1 MVGSWRVGGIVGSM
15 LRRREPRSA
24 AVPFQHEVLRL
35 ARAAEDERHGLVA
48 ILRDFAGN
56 FARYLVPWSDVPKMV
71 RLGPGDAALHD
82 AVEEAQAVTP
92 AAMMA
97 VVQKVALS
105 GALGPAAKAGA
116 RAAEQAE
123 GKRERDLH
131 AVLIFHALRASR
143 ADLGGL
149 LAATA
154 RGAPAAGL
162 DATLRRDAQAAVR
175 TAAAAL
181 GLRRSEIYDRTAAL
195 THGVLPV
202 GFAAAEGP
210 IARGWL
216 RTLQH
221 EVTGLHRHMR
231 DRLAEVPTDLA
242 TDLRVAAEIS
252 QMTLAATAP
261 MFGAVDRA
269 VLDIGATMRNWDKA
283 QPTLAGTVDTLSSVL
298 DEWAGLIPEARATL
312 RAPIGEMG
320 PRLRRLRALLPP
332 GAIAAGASGL
342 GAAPAKALVGA
353 LAGGAPGGAADGA
366 GRRRDDALGATV
378 AEQLGTIWRALDGG

>member
-24 AVPFQHEVLRL
+24 AVPFEHEVLRL

-56 FARYLVPWSDVPKMV
+56 CARYLVPWADLPKMV
-71 RLGPGDAALHD
+71 RLGPGDAALHG

-97 VVQKVALS
+97 VVRTVALS
-105 GALGPAAKAGA
+105 GALGAAAKAGA
-116 RAAEQAE
+116 RASEQAE

-154 RGAPAAGL
+154 RGAPGL
-162 DATLRRDAQAAVR
+162 DASLRRDAQAAVR

-195 THGVLPV
+195 SHGVLPV
-202 GFAAAEGP
+202 GFAATDGP

-231 DRLAEVPTDLA
+231 DRLAEMPTDLA

-252 QMTLAATAP
+252 QMTLEATAP

-269 VLDIGATMRNWDKA
+269 VLNIGATMRDWDKA

-312 RAPIGEMG
+312 RAPISEMG

-332 GAIAAGASGL
+332 GALVAGAAGL
-342 GAAPAKALVGA
+342 GEAPRRETALVGA
-353 LAGGAPGGAADGA
+353 GSRGGD
-366 GRRRDDALGATV
+366 GRRDEALGATV

>member
-24 AVPFQHEVLRL
+24 AVPFEHEVLRL

-56 FARYLVPWSDVPKMV
+56 CARYLVPWADLPKMV
-71 RLGPGDAALHD
+71 RFGPGDAALHG

-97 VVQKVALS
+97 VVHKVALS
-105 GALGPAAKAGA
+105 GALGAAAKAGA
-116 RAAEQAE
+116 RATEQAE

-154 RGAPAAGL
+154 RGAPGL
-162 DATLRRDAQAAVR
+162 DSSLRRDAQVAVR

-195 THGVLPV
+195 SHGVLPV
-202 GFAAAEGP
+202 GFAATDGP

-231 DRLAEVPTDLA
+231 DRLAEMPTDLA

-252 QMTLAATAP
+252 QMTLEATAP

-269 VLDIGATMRNWDKA
+269 VLNIGATMRDWDKA

-332 GAIAAGASGL
+332 GALVAGAGGL
-342 GAAPAKALVGA
+342 GEAPRREMALVG
-353 LAGGAPGGAADGA
+353 GGSRGGDV
-366 GRRRDDALGATV
+366 RRDEAVGATV